1 MVRLGFDRANTA
13 ARQEPA
19 RAKRGDPDGDPAAEI
34 LGLRHEA
41 EHLLRVPV
49 PSARSPWEHLE
60 ERTAAKRTASML
72 EIVFGTIGLIGL
84 AVALL
89 WLIGLPADEEVEE
102 LAGLVTANRD
112 EVETRIDGR

>member
-1 MVRLGFDRANTA
+1 
-13 ARQEPA
+13 
-19 RAKRGDPDGDPAAEI
+19 
-34 LGLRHEA
+34 
-41 EHLLRVPV
+41 
-49 PSARSPWEHLE
+49 
-60 ERTAAKRTASML
+60 ML

-102 LAGLVTANRD
+102 LAGLVTANWD